1 MTWLRLAFRNVFRQ
15 KKRSIL
21 LASAIAFG
29 MLAITLL
36 NSLTLAMGTAVKTN
50 FSAALGGHVYISGEV
65 VSPRN
70 YTSNRINEPEF
81 IQQLIADSGFDLV
94 EVKYRSNVRGQ
105 VIFGSQSDSISI
117 QGIDLNNETK
127 LAKRIEVRRGDFSQL
142 RQSNTIA
149 LPVKQAR
156 ALGANIGDTVLVKAN
171 TTSGQQNLLQW
182 QLVAI
187 IVDQGSFGR
196 SNAYAS
202 LSSVNQLINIETNEF
217 QKINL
222 VLSDMN
228 QMQQVTDTL
237 KRQLAT
243 LNKAKPE
250 VEESGLFSGM
260 RRMGGT
266 GSTYVDNPWQGT
278 QFEVTNLDDVTQQ
291 VMSLVNTLDWIAK
304 AIFVIMLLITLV
316 GISNSYRMVL
326 LERIA
331 EIGNMRA
338 MGAQA
343 NNVFRLFIYEAG
355 MLAILGTSAGLV
367 VAQIAITVIQE
378 LTFTGR
384 GPQTMF
390 TVAGSIPASLDL
402 VSVALSSA
410 LILIMCLLAA
420 YIPARNAAK
429 LDPAEA
435 LRTGT

>member
-65 VSPRN
+65 VSPRY

-202 LSSVNQLINIETNEF
+202 LSSVNQLINIKTNEF

-355 MLAILGTSAGLV
+355 ILAILGTSAGLV
-367 VAQIAITVIQE
+367 VAQISITVIQE

>member
-65 VSPRN
+65 VSPRY

-127 LAKRIEVRRGDFSQL
+127 LAKRIEVRRGNFSQL

-355 MLAILGTSAGLV
+355 ILAILGTSAGLV

>member
-266 GSTYVDNPWQGT
+266 GSTYVD
-278 QFEVTNLDDVTQQ
+278 
-291 VMSLVNTLDWIAK
+291 
-304 AIFVIMLLITLV
+304 
-316 GISNSYRMVL
+316 
-326 LERIA
+326 
-331 EIGNMRA
+331 
-338 MGAQA
+338 
-343 NNVFRLFIYEAG
+343 
-355 MLAILGTSAGLV
+355 
-367 VAQIAITVIQE
+367 
-378 LTFTGR
+378 
-384 GPQTMF
+384 
-390 TVAGSIPASLDL
+390 
-402 VSVALSSA
+402 
-410 LILIMCLLAA
+410 
-420 YIPARNAAK
+420 
-429 LDPAEA
+429 
-435 LRTGT
+435 

>member
-1 MTWLRLAFRNVFRQ
+1 MTWLKLAFRNVFRQ

-65 VSPRN
+65 VSARN
-70 YTSNRINEPEF
+70 YTSNRINEPAF

-127 LAKRIEVRRGDFSQL
+127 LAQRIEVRRGDFSQL

-149 LPVKQAR
+149 LPVRQAR
-156 ALGANIGDTVLVKAN
+156 ALGASIGDTVLVKAN

-202 LSSVNQLINIETNEF
+202 LSSVNKLINIETNEF

-222 VLSDMN
+222 VLADMN

-237 KRQLAT
+237 KRQLTAF
-243 LNKAKPE
+243 NKAKPE
-250 VEESGLFSGM
+250 VEEAGLFSSM
-260 RRMGGT
+260 RRMGG
-266 GSTYVDNPWQGT
+266 GSTYVDAPWQGT

-355 MLAILGTSAGLV
+355 ILAILGTSAGLV

-410 LILIMCLLAA
+410 LILIMCLFAA
-420 YIPARNAAK
+420 YIPARNAAQ

>member
-65 VSPRN
+65 VSPRY

-127 LAKRIEVRRGDFSQL
+127 LAKRIEVRRGNFSQL

-217 QKINL
+217 QKIN
-222 VLSDMN
+222 
-228 QMQQVTDTL
+228 
-237 KRQLAT
+237 
-243 LNKAKPE
+243 
-250 VEESGLFSGM
+250 
-260 RRMGGT
+260 
-266 GSTYVDNPWQGT
+266 
-278 QFEVTNLDDVTQQ
+278 
-291 VMSLVNTLDWIAK
+291 
-304 AIFVIMLLITLV
+304 
-316 GISNSYRMVL
+316 
-326 LERIA
+326 
-331 EIGNMRA
+331 
-338 MGAQA
+338 
-343 NNVFRLFIYEAG
+343 
-355 MLAILGTSAGLV
+355 
-367 VAQIAITVIQE
+367 
-378 LTFTGR
+378 
-384 GPQTMF
+384 
-390 TVAGSIPASLDL
+390 
-402 VSVALSSA
+402 
-410 LILIMCLLAA
+410 
-420 YIPARNAAK
+420 
-429 LDPAEA
+429 
-435 LRTGT
+435 

>member
-355 MLAILGTSAGLV
+355 ILAILGTSAGLV

>member
-142 RQSNTIA
+142 GQSNTIA

-222 VLSDMN
+222 VLPDMN

-278 QFEVTNLDDVTQQ
+278 QFTVTNLDDVTQQ

-355 MLAILGTSAGLV
+355 ILAILGTSAGLV

>member
-355 MLAILGTSAGLV
+355 ILAILGTSAGLV
-367 VAQIAITVIQE
+367 VAQISITVIQE

>member
-65 VSPRN
+65 VSPRY

-127 LAKRIEVRRGDFSQL
+127 LAKRIEVRRGNFSQL

-367 VAQIAITVIQE
+367 VAQITITVIQE